1 MSATISLTFGSL
13 ALNSTNNI
21 TISKIS
27 EKSAKPVQTTNIPVT
42 DGAIAE
48 TAKIGPKTITIEGD
62 IAGTSYDDLRTNLD
76 ALHAGLLNGLQKL
89 TKDNER
95 YIYCQLKDFSY
106 AYDHLTRR
114 ATWSASF
121 VAHFPF
127 WLAETPTTDSRI
139 PTSGANYDPVINNA
153 GNAPTRLKIEI
164 TADGQIADACK
175 IENITT
181 GKSFQYRGTIATTKK
196 LEVDNRYDTDDF
208 EVLNDSV
215 DDTKNY
221 EGDFL
226 ELAPGDNTI
235 KYTGTAGPT
244 VLLTWR
250 KCWY

>member
-1 MSATISLTFGSL
+1 MATISLTFGTL
-13 ALNSTNNI
+13 ALDSTNNI
-21 TISKIS
+21 TISQIS
-27 EKSAKPVQTTNIPVT
+27 EKASKPVQTTNIPGT

-48 TAKIGPKTITIEGD
+48 TAKIGAKTITIEGD
-62 IAGTSYDDLRTNLD
+62 IAGTSYDNLRTNLD
-76 ALHAGLLNGLQKL
+76 TLHAGLLNGLQKL

-127 WLAETPTTDSRI
+127 WLAETASTDSRI
-139 PTSGANYDPVINNA
+139 PTSGVGYIINNA
-153 GNAPTRLKIEI
+153 GNAPARIKVQV
-164 TADGQIADACK
+164 TADGAIADACK
-175 IENITT
+175 VENVTT
-181 GKSFQYRGTIATTKK
+181 VKSFQFRGTIATTKT

-215 DDTKNY
+215 DAHTNF

-226 ELAPGDNTI
+226 TLDPGDNTI

-244 VLLTWR
+244 VLLTW
-250 KCWY
+250 KKTWY

>member
-13 ALNSTNNI
+13 ALSSTNNI
-21 TISKIS
+21 TISRIS
-27 EKSAKPVQTTNIPVT
+27 EKCARPVSTFKIPVT

-62 IAGTSYDDLRTNLD
+62 IAGTSYDDLRTNID

-89 TKDNER
+89 TKDDER

-106 AYDHLTRR
+106 TYDHLTTR
-114 ATWSASF
+114 ARWTAKF
-121 VAHFPF
+121 IAHYPF

-139 PTSGANYDPVINNA
+139 PTSGAGYNITNA
-153 GNAPTRLKIEI
+153 GNAPTRVKIEI
-164 TADGQIADACK
+164 TADGEIADACK
-175 IENITT
+175 IENTT
-181 GKSFQYRGTIATTKK
+181 TVKSFQYRGTIATTKK

-215 DDTKNY
+215 DDYENF
-221 EGDFL
+221 EGDFITL
-226 ELAPGDNTI
+226 DAGVNAI

-244 VLLTWR
+244 VLITWR
-250 KCWY
+250 SCWY

>member
-1 MSATISLTFGSL
+1 MATISLTFGSL
-13 ALNSTNNI
+13 ALDSTNNI
-21 TISKIS
+21 TIEKIS

-48 TAKIGPKTITIEGD
+48 TAKIGPKTITISGD
-62 IAGTSYDDLRTNLD
+62 IAGTSYDNLRTNLD
-76 ALHAGLLNGLQKL
+76 ALHAGLMNGLQKL

-114 ATWSASF
+114 ATWTASF
-121 VAHFPF
+121 IAHFPF

-139 PTSGANYDPVINNA
+139 PTSTVGYTITNA
-153 GNAPTRLKIEI
+153 GNAPTRLKIQV
-164 TADGQIADACK
+164 TADGAIADACK
-175 IENITT
+175 VENVTT
-181 GKSFQYRGTIATTKK
+181 VKSFQFRGTIATTKT

-208 EVLNDSV
+208 QVLNDGV
-215 DDTKNY
+215 DAHTNF

-226 ELAPGDNTI
+226 TLNSGANEI

-250 KCWY
+250 SCWY

>member
-13 ALNSTNNI
+13 ALDSTNNI

-48 TAKIGPKTITIEGD
+48 TAKIGPKNINIEGD
-62 IAGTSYDDLRTNLD
+62 IAGTSYDDLRTNID

-106 AYDHLTRR
+106 AYDHMTRR

-121 VAHFPF
+121 VAHYPF
-127 WLAETPTTDSRI
+127 WLATNPTTDNRAPS
-139 PTSGANYDPVINNA
+139 SGVGYQVTNA
-153 GNAPTRLKIEI
+153 GNAPTRLKVEI
-164 TADGQIADACK
+164 TADAQITDACK
-175 IENITT
+175 VENTT
-181 GKSFQYRGTIATTKK
+181 TVKSFQFRGTVLTTKK

-208 EVLNDSV
+208 EVLNNAV
-215 DDTKNY
+215 DEHTNF

-226 ELAPGDNTI
+226 TLNAGANEI
-235 KYTGTAGPT
+235 KYTGTAITGL
-244 VLLTWR
+244 LLTWR
-250 KCWY
+250 NCWY